1 MMVSER
7 TYMYCDKPYKDTY
20 ESDECYSLDC
30 VNEICTMTLSKE
42 GSNPEDSVIFFLY
55 IYNCNYRINYYL
67 WFLFL

>member
-1 MMVSER
+1 MLKVYGYKLQDYIANER

-42 GSNPEDSVIFFLY
+42 GSNPEDSFKL
-55 IYNCNYRINYYL
+55 
-67 WFLFL
+67 